1 MSELITETNFNEV
14 TQLRKQVI
22 ELKEILAMREQ
33 EAIKKSIQLEQAMV
47 ELHQKNI
54 KLEKVLQELQGIK
67 SALDQST
74 IVAMTDTKGTIT
86 LVNEKFC
93 QMSKYSR
100 EELIGQD
107 HRIINSGYHTR
118 RFFVEMWTTISNGK
132 IWRGEVKNRAKDGS
146 FYWVDTTIIPF
157 LDDQGKPYQYLSI
170 RSDITTQKIFKR
182 QAEQEYLRAITDG
195 LTQVANRRC
204 FDDRLQIEWSRLMRE
219 QQWLS
224 LILLDIDCFKRYNDH
239 YGHQGGDNCLIKI
252 AKTAAKQ
259 LKRPADLFAR
269 YGGEE
274 FAVILPNTDR
284 LGAIAV
290 AELIQQAIRN
300 LAIPHEN
307 SEVSQIVTVSMG
319 IASLIPNSEQSPDHL
334 ITLADSFLYQAKKQG
349 RNQLAVD
356 LK

>member
-1 MSELITETNFNEV
+1 MSEQITKANSNEI
-14 TQLRKQVI
+14 TQLREQVI
-22 ELKEILAMREQ
+22 ELKELLAMREQ
-33 EAIKKSIQLEQAMV
+33 EVIKKSAQLDQAMM

-54 KLEKVLQELQGIK
+54 QIEKILQELQDIK

-74 IVAMTDTKGTIT
+74 ILAMTDTKGVIT

-100 EELIGQD
+100 EELIGKD

-118 RFFVEMWTTISNGK
+118 RFFMEMWKTISNGK

-170 RSDITTQKIFKR
+170 RSDITRQKIFKS

-195 LTQVANRRC
+195 LTKVANRRC
-204 FDDRLQIEWSRLMRE
+204 FDDRLSIEWSRLMRE

-239 YGHQGGDNCLIKI
+239 YGHQGGDNCLIEI
-252 AKTAAKQ
+252 AQTAAKQ
-259 LKRPADLFAR
+259 LKRSADLFAR

-274 FAVILPNTDR
+274 FAVILPNTNR

-290 AELIQQAIRN
+290 AELIQKAIRD
-300 LAIPHEN
+300 LGIPHEN
-307 SEVSQIVTVSMG
+307 SEVSPIVTVSMG

-334 ITLADSFLYQAKKQG
+334 IALADSFLYQAKKQG

>member
-54 KLEKVLQELQGIK
+54 KLEKVLQELQDIK

-146 FYWVDTTIIPF
+146 FYWVDTT
-157 LDDQGKPYQYLSI
+157 
-170 RSDITTQKIFKR
+170 
-182 QAEQEYLRAITDG
+182 
-195 LTQVANRRC
+195 
-204 FDDRLQIEWSRLMRE
+204 
-219 QQWLS
+219 
-224 LILLDIDCFKRYNDH
+224 
-239 YGHQGGDNCLIKI
+239 
-252 AKTAAKQ
+252 
-259 LKRPADLFAR
+259 
-269 YGGEE
+269 
-274 FAVILPNTDR
+274 
-284 LGAIAV
+284 
-290 AELIQQAIRN
+290 
-300 LAIPHEN
+300 
-307 SEVSQIVTVSMG
+307 
-319 IASLIPNSEQSPDHL
+319 
-334 ITLADSFLYQAKKQG
+334 
-349 RNQLAVD
+349 
-356 LK
+356 